1 MKYVITMEAS
11 AEVSK
16 DLQEE
21 GPEAMGKVLSE
32 LMEDLKPEAIYFSTI
47 RRLFY
52 IVAEIDDPHVK
63 LRNAF
68 EALARFGKV
77 TIDPVSTLEQFSLFV
92 KQV

>member
-11 AEVSK
+11 AEASK
-16 DLQEE
+16 GLQEE

-32 LMEDLKPEAIYFSTI
+32 LMEELKPEAIYFSTI
-47 RRLFY
+47 RRANF
-52 IVAEIDDPHVK
+52 IVANIDDPHVK

-77 TIDPVSTLEQFSLFV
+77 TIEPVSSLEEFSLFV